1 MVLQKWVN
9 NSKQVNSILK
19 VEIPKLFFDNILAPK
34 FDTLYT
40 RYYYPHVQLIF
51 SIQQ

>member
-9 NSKQVNSILK
+9 NSKQVNGILR

-34 FDTLYT
+34 LNTFYT
-40 RYYYPHVQLIF
+40 R
-51 SIQQ
+51 